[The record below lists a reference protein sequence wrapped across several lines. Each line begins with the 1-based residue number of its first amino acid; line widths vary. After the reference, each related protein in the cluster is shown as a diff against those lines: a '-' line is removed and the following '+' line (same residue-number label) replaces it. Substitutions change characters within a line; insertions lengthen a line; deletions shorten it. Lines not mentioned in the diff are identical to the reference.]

1 MKNIKFLTRNPGLL
15 KLALLVLITAALLLY
30 FKTSTLNSV
39 LIIVVVFA
47 AFMLLQLYHEN
58 RQYKTMCKQ
67 ISAAI
72 EEVKNGK
79 NITLE
84 EVKFPNSLVA
94 QNFSSD
100 LSNLL
105 SSYYSNTSL
114 YHDMAD
120 KFTEHAT
127 TLSKT
132 SELIHENVELEEKM
146 TLVVYGLLEKLQNAL
161 NHAKDTAD
169 QTVEVADKSES
180 EGNSGKLVMTKAITG
195 VSTLSESVSDTESV
209 ISQLGVD
216 SKSISNVV
224 NVIQSVAEQTNLLAL
239 NAAIEA
245 ARAGEHGRG
254 FAVVADEVRSLASK
268 TQESTIEIEN
278 IINTLQKNI
287 DTAINNTK
295 ESHALA
301 NEADELMEEVIMSYS
316 EIVGFMANVSDL
328 GVELARNTHDVKD
341 TAELAFTLL
350 QQIKDISNHTTNDI
364 GQLQHSNMELSK
376 LAEQLGIIVSKG
388 EGKTQQ
394 GNNTDVDL
402 F

>member
-1 MKNIKFLTRNPGLL
+1 MKNISLLSKNSGLI
-15 KLALLVLITAALLLY
+15 KLSILLAVVISTLLYFSLPSMDIVFIALLVTAI
-30 FKTSTLNSV
+30 F
-39 LIIVVVFA
+39 II
-47 AFMLLQLYHEN
+47 YHFYNEN
-58 RQYKTMCKQ
+58 RQYKKMCFQ
-67 ISAAI
+67 ISSAI
-72 EEVKNGK
+72 EQIKSGEA
-79 NITLE
+79 ITLDK
-84 EVKFPNSLVA
+84 VNFPNTVVA
-94 QNFSSD
+94 QNFSLD
-100 LSNLL
+100 LSHLL
-105 SSYYSNTSL
+105 KSYYDNTGL
-114 YHDMAD
+114 YHDMAE

-127 TLSKT
+127 NLSNT

-146 TLVVYGLLEKLQNAL
+146 TLVVYGLLEKLQSAL
-161 NHAKDTAD
+161 NNAKDTAD
-169 QTVEVADKSES
+169 KTVEVADKSEN
-180 EGNSGKLVMTKAITG
+180 EGSSGKLVMTKAMTG
-195 VSTLSESVSDTESV
+195 VATLSESVSETESI

-278 IINTLQKNI
+278 IITTLQKNVEQ
-287 DTAINNTK
+287 AITNTK
-295 ESHALA
+295 NSHSLA
-301 NEADELMEEVIMSYS
+301 DEADELMEDVIMSYS

-328 GVELARNTHDVKD
+328 GVKLASSTHDVKD

-350 QQIKDISNHTTNDI
+350 QQIKEISNHTTNDI

-376 LAEQLGIIVSKG
+376 LAEQLGVIVSSG
-388 EGKTQQ
+388 ENEAQ
-394 GNNTDVDL
+394 TDIDL

>member
-1 MKNIKFLTRNPGLL
+1 MKNSKFITQNSGLI
-15 KLALLVLITAALLLY
+15 KLALVILVTASVLLY
-30 FKTSTLNSV
+30 FETPILDVV
-39 LIIVVVFA
+39 LILVVITFS
-47 AFMLLQLYHEN
+47 FLLLNFYNEN
-58 RQYKTMCKQ
+58 RQYRRMCKQ
-67 ISAAI
+67 ISKAI
-72 EEVKNGK
+72 EEVKSGE
-79 NITLE
+79 NITLDK
-84 EVKFPNSLVA
+84 VKFPNSLVA
-94 QNFSSD
+94 KNFSSD
-100 LSNLL
+100 LSTLL
-105 SSYYSNTSL
+105 KSYYDNTGL

-127 TLSKT
+127 TLSET

-146 TLVVYGLLEKLQNAL
+146 TLVVYGLLEKLQSAL

-180 EGNSGKLVMTKAITG
+180 EGSSGKLVMTKAMTG
-195 VSTLSESVSDTESV
+195 VATLSQSVSETETV

-278 IINTLQKNI
+278 IITTLQKNV
-287 DTAINNTK
+287 DQAINNTK
-295 ESHALA
+295 QSHSLA
-301 NEADELMEEVIMSYS
+301 DDADELMEEVIMSYS
-316 EIVGFMANVSDL
+316 EIVGFMSNVSDL
-328 GVELARNTHDVKD
+328 GLKLAESTHDVKD

-376 LAEQLGIIVSKG
+376 LSEQLGVIVASADS
-388 EGKTQQ
+388 EGVNKS
-394 GNNTDVDL
+394 DIDL

>member
-1 MKNIKFLTRNPGLL
+1 MKNSKFVAQNATVI
-15 KLALLVLITAALLLY
+15 KLALLILVTASVLYYLNTSMLNLVLILIVITISYLLLNFY
-30 FKTSTLNSV
+30 N
-39 LIIVVVFA
+39 
-47 AFMLLQLYHEN
+47 EN
-58 RQYKTMCKQ
+58 RLYKRMCKQ
-67 ISAAI
+67 ISSAI
-72 EEVKNGK
+72 EEVKKGET
-79 NITLE
+79 ITLNK
-84 EVKFPNSLVA
+84 VQFPNSLVA
-94 QNFSSD
+94 KNFSSD
-100 LSNLL
+100 LNSLL
-105 SSYYSNTSL
+105 KGYYENTGL
-114 YHDMAD
+114 YHDMAEQ
-120 KFTEHAT
+120 FTEHAT
-127 TLSKT
+127 TLAET

-146 TLVVYGLLEKLQNAL
+146 TLVVYGLLEKLQAAL
-161 NHAKDTAD
+161 NHAKNTAD

-195 VSTLSESVSDTESV
+195 VSTLSMSVSETESV

-278 IINTLQKNI
+278 IITTLQKNV
-287 DTAINNTK
+287 DTAIDNTK
-295 ESHALA
+295 QSHTLA
-301 NEADELMEEVIMSYS
+301 DEADELMEEVIMSYS
-316 EIVGFMANVSDL
+316 EIVGFMSNVSDL
-328 GVELARNTHDVKD
+328 GLKLAESTHDVKD

-376 LAEQLGIIVSKG
+376 LSEQLGEIVASADS
-388 EGKTQQ
+388 Q
-394 GNNTDVDL
+394 GVNNSDIDL